1 MDAETQDAESHNVRA
16 HDVEDHNAAAQSLGS
31 STAVTSRRPAKV
43 PFWARLLLWLVG
55 IVSFSILL
63 FVTSSVPGGTIIS
76 AVILGAIIL
85 RVGYFVLQQLATPPP
100 PPPDPGTL
108 RKVKLTYRC
117 SICGTE
123 VRMTAATNEDPEP
136 PRHCM
141 EDMDLVAPIFE

>member
-63 FVTSSVPGGTIIS
+63 FVTTSVPGGTIIS
-76 AVILGAIIL
+76 AVILGAHHSAGRIL
-85 RVGYFVLQQLATPPP
+85 CAT
-100 PPPDPGTL
+100 
-108 RKVKLTYRC
+108 
-117 SICGTE
+117 
-123 VRMTAATNEDPEP
+123 TACDA
-136 PRHCM
+136 
-141 EDMDLVAPIFE
+141 ASASA